1 MVRHHNRLP
10 SDGITMPGDVEEVSG
25 ISAGQCGLGV
35 TRGKL
40 NRWLDW
46 KILKVS
52 CNHDDSILV

>member
-35 TRGKL
+35 TRGSAEQMVGL
-40 NRWLDW
+40 EDLEG
-46 KILKVS
+46 L
-52 CNHDDSILV
+52 L